1 MAEISDKSE
10 EYDGRLPHLRVR
22 QSRRLPRLPS
32 HLVPRPRLLSQLD
45 SGTAL
50 TVVRAPLGFGK
61 TTLVLQWLQA
71 RPHEQAVWMTVTSD
85 SADSEGFWWG
95 LLDALDDAGFG
106 PRGQDRTRS
115 PRAQVRRA
123 LTTSR
128 EALTLVI
135 DAFERVSADGID
147 RDLLDILRAGH
158 DLRLI
163 VCLRSHRS
171 FAAYRTLDLDTTVIT
186 PTELLLTVEETSAL
200 LDSVGLMASAERAE
214 AIHVDGGGWV
224 EPTRA
229 FAIAQCNSAAAATG
243 SPTDQ
248 DAATEVAATY
258 LRQRI
263 LPVIE
268 PAQVSF
274 ALATSLVDGL
284 SLELAE
290 LLAGGSAETQLEQLL
305 ADGVLFATEE
315 SGQPVY
321 RWPPAARRAMSA
333 ELHRRAPDLARDLHG
348 RIAGWYLARGQARKA
363 LVHAVS
369 ARDWELTVRVI
380 ERHWRELL
388 MLHRDALFAALS
400 ATPLTAVAGSPRA
413 LAVRDLR
420 MQHPDDR
427 VLSVIPTLPE
437 GHEQL
442 HTIGQSEEAIEVLE
456 TGLAMVAM
464 LRRRGLLARA
474 RDLSDRLEVIAGA
487 ARATRTRELNG
498 MLPSFLHQIGITRL
512 LADDLPGALGVLHAA
527 YDDAALS
534 LLTYVQADIPGKLA
548 LALALAGEAKE
559 ADVWLQR
566 HQDARKE
573 EGWVRRRIDN
583 TAGTARALL
592 ALERLDLDQA
602 SEAIESIAGD
612 PGTEEFWAFATYTRA
627 MIALYQGDVFGGLR
641 AIDRARAS
649 YPTWWGEGTTA
660 RVLLASVEADLLLA
674 LGRGNQARAA
684 LRAGGIDHPWLR
696 VNIARLLL
704 NAGRPQEA
712 LDEIART
719 DWARRAERRQHLDM
733 LLVEA
738 VAYHRLGQPEAAA
751 DALGRTLSAAEAS
764 GSRRAFA
771 TVPRDELLMVAARL
785 PARRRSWLGAA
796 GLDDHPYLYPEPV
809 ELVELTDREQL
820 VLQHLA
826 AGARVHEIAAHLY
839 VSVNTI
845 KTHLRSIYGKLG
857 AANRRDAVANARRL
871 GLFLDA

>member
-171 FAAYRTLDLDTTVIT
+171 LAAYRTLDLDTTVIT

-321 RWPPAARRAMSA
+321 RWPPATRPGPRPPRPHCRLVPRPRAGPKGPGARRQRSGLGADRSG
-333 ELHRRAPDLARDLHG
+333 HRA
-348 RIAGWYLARGQARKA
+348 
-363 LVHAVS
+363 
-369 ARDWELTVRVI
+369 
-380 ERHWRELL
+380 
-388 MLHRDALFAALS
+388 
-400 ATPLTAVAGSPRA
+400 
-413 LAVRDLR
+413 
-420 MQHPDDR
+420 
-427 VLSVIPTLPE
+427 
-437 GHEQL
+437 
-442 HTIGQSEEAIEVLE
+442 
-456 TGLAMVAM
+456 
-464 LRRRGLLARA
+464 
-474 RDLSDRLEVIAGA
+474 
-487 ARATRTRELNG
+487 
-498 MLPSFLHQIGITRL
+498 
-512 LADDLPGALGVLHAA
+512 
-527 YDDAALS
+527 S
-534 LLTYVQADIPGKLA
+534 L
-548 LALALAGEAKE
+548 
-559 ADVWLQR
+559 
-566 HQDARKE
+566 
-573 EGWVRRRIDN
+573 
-583 TAGTARALL
+583 AGTA
-592 ALERLDLDQA
+592 D
-602 SEAIESIAGD
+602 
-612 PGTEEFWAFATYTRA
+612 
-627 MIALYQGDVFGGLR
+627 
-641 AIDRARAS
+641 
-649 YPTWWGEGTTA
+649 
-660 RVLLASVEADLLLA
+660 
-674 LGRGNQARAA
+674 AA
-684 LRAGGIDHPWLR
+684 P
-696 VNIARLLL
+696 
-704 NAGRPQEA
+704 GRP
-712 LDEIART
+712 L
-719 DWARRAERRQHLDM
+719 RRLVGHAAHRRRRQSP
-733 LLVEA
+733 
-738 VAYHRLGQPEAAA
+738 RP
-751 DALGRTLSAAEAS
+751 GRS
-764 GSRRAFA
+764 
-771 TVPRDELLMVAARL
+771 
-785 PARRRSWLGAA
+785 
-796 GLDDHPYLYPEPV
+796 
-809 ELVELTDREQL
+809 
-820 VLQHLA
+820 
-826 AGARVHEIAAHLY
+826 
-839 VSVNTI
+839 
-845 KTHLRSIYGKLG
+845 
-857 AANRRDAVANARRL
+857 
-871 GLFLDA
+871 